1 MLRLHGQGSKSHCL
15 IVHVEY
21 NLRNVCLYCMHV
33 PKCVLHER
41 LPFLTILVLVSYI
54 CPINSMN
61 DYNFNH
67 YHSIFI
73 ARSTIAIWGS
83 RRTDPPSFPLT
94 LICFPLFPPHSFR
107 FDTEPFGSKW
117 RWLSTGRN
125 TPTHTYC
132 LTIGRFPLY
141 TELTLYCGNWCCLPS
156 FFCSIHL
163 IWTSQLITES

>member
-61 DYNFNH
+61 DYKGNFNH

-94 LICFPLFPPHSFR
+94 IICFPLFPPI
-107 FDTEPFGSKW
+107 
-117 RWLSTGRN
+117 LSVLTQSRLALNDAGYRQAVTHQHILIALPLGVSPCIQNLRYIVETGVVYL
-125 TPTHTYC
+125 H
-132 LTIGRFPLY
+132 F
-141 TELTLYCGNWCCLPS
+141 S
-156 FFCSIHL
+156 AASI
-163 IWTSQLITES
+163 